1 MQITQQDINF
11 INRLVVLKKGA
22 TNNVGLPVRTK
33 WNDGSTAFTKSI
45 KQQYQEYTNENPPIT
60 LLRPLAMKSAINE
73 MRWIYQMQSNR
84 LKDAESLG
92 INWWNDF
99 ETKKKGYRGTIGE
112 AYGYVV
118 REYRLIERLLHDL
131 EHNPL
136 SRRHIINL
144 WQEKHVRKQDEL
156 GGLNPCAYETIWS
169 IDVLKNERIVNCH
182 LNQRSQDYLVTS
194 FINPFQYYCLALMV
208 CSHLT
213 FKTNIPHELG
223 TFSHF
228 VMDCHVYDRH
238 EPLLNEILNKT
249 KEFTLSD
256 IQELRV
262 SIKEPK
268 DFFDIT
274 IDDFVLPEL
283 KPYKPTNKLEIAL

>member
-1 MQITQQDINF
+1 MITKQDIETLNIF
-11 INRLVVLKKGA
+11 RNLKNGVS
-22 TNNVGLPVRTK
+22 NNNGLPVRTK
-33 WNDGSTAFTKSI
+33 YEDGTLAFVKSI
-45 KQQYQEYTNENPPIT
+45 KQQYRVYNKENPPLT

-92 INWWNDF
+92 INWWSQW

-118 REYRLIERLLHDL
+118 REYRMIERLLHDL
-131 EHNPL
+131 EYNPQ
-136 SRRHIINL
+136 SRRHIMNL

-169 IDVLKNERIVNCH
+169 IDVHEDKRVVNCH
-182 LNQRSQDYLVTS
+182 LNQRSMDTLVTCC
-194 FINPFQYYCLALMV
+194 INPFQYYCLVLMV

-238 EPLLNEILNKT
+238 EPLLTEILDKT
-249 KEFTLSD
+249 EIISLSD
-256 IQELRV
+256 IQELKV

-268 DFFDIT
+268 NFFDIT
-274 IDDFVLPEL
+274 TDDFILPEL
-283 KPYKPTNKLEIAL
+283 KPYKPINKLEIAL